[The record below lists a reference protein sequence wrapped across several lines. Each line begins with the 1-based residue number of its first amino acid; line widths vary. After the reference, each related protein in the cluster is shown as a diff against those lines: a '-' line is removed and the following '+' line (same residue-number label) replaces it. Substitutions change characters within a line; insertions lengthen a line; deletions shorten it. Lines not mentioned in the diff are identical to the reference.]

1 MRRIHHG
8 GAHTSQS
15 TPHITDHVLG
25 LTTTGT
31 LISYGFLKDALMEA
45 QASSSAKQTKQR
57 TSGVQ
62 YGFVTACDKISKT
75 EENQ

>member
-15 TPHITDHVLG
+15 TSHITDHVLG
-25 LTTTGT
+25 FTTTGT
-31 LISYGFLKDALMEA
+31 LISYGLLKNALMEA
-45 QASSSAKQTKQR
+45 QASSSAKQTKQG
-57 TSGVQ
+57 TSRDQ
-62 YGFVTACDKISKT
+62 YGFVIACVKISKT